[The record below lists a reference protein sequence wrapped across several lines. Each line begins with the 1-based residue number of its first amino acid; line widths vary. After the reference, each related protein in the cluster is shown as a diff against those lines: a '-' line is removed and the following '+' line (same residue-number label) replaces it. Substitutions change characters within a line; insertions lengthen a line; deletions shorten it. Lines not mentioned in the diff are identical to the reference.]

1 MRIMRVRAHVYE
13 SKDEREKSKDKLT
26 HVNGHVNNPTSYPAA

>member
-13 SKDEREKSKDKLT
+13 RKDERAKSKDKLT
-26 HVNGHVNNPTSYPAA
+26 LVNNT

>member
-26 HVNGHVNNPTSYPAA
+26 HVNGTRE